1 MGIAPIAQKMRERLL
16 QWYGYIMRAAPNNVA
31 ATVYRFQVGGK
42 RPCGRPRQRWQ
53 DTINEDM
60 TIIQLCRE
68 DALNRTKWRTL
79 IRPTDPAPAGQHF
92 ADGTLGL
99 GVSAAL
105 LASFDEYACDI
116 EHHLFP
122 TMPRCNLN
130 TCMRL
135 VKEFCRENNLP
146 YLVND
151 YFEGY
156 ALNLKQLENIA
167 RLSRAKAA

>member
-1 MGIAPIAQKMRERLL
+1 MTPGPITD
-16 QWYGYIMRAAPNNVA
+16 WIW
-31 ATVYRFQVGGK
+31 GG
-42 RPCGRPRQRWQ
+42 
-53 DTINEDM
+53 
-60 TIIQLCRE
+60 
-68 DALNRTKWRTL
+68 LNY
-79 IRPTDPAPAGQHF
+79 Q
-92 ADGTLGL
+92 
-99 GVSAAL
+99 
-105 LASFDEYACDI
+105 ASI

-167 RLSRAKAA
+167 RLSRTKAN

>member
-1 MGIAPIAQKMRERLL
+1 MPLL
-16 QWYGYIMRAAPNNVA
+16 RFSWTTQSLLWVFAENSSEFR
-31 ATVYRFQVGGK
+31 VYR
-42 RPCGRPRQRWQ
+42 R
-53 DTINEDM
+53 N
-60 TIIQLCRE
+60 
-68 DALNRTKWRTL
+68 ALTE
-79 IRPTDPAPAGQHF
+79 Q
-92 ADGTLGL
+92 
-99 GVSAAL
+99 
-105 LASFDEYACDI
+105 I